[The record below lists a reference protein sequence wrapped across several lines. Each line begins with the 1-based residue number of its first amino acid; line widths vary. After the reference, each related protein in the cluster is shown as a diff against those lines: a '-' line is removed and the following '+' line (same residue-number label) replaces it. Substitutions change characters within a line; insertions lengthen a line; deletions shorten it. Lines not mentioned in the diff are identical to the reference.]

1 MLAVSGMTP
10 DIAGSRR
17 QREAGPRKGR
27 LPPRHRLCEG
37 VRTAPNATVSG
48 RLETRFMWTR
58 DLPPIDA
65 IAAAARLRSLPG
77 LAVLDSAMR
86 HEALG
91 RLSLVAADPFAR
103 FRVRD
108 GRAALDGR
116 PVPGGPFEALR
127 ACLAPYRLAADPAH
141 PFPGGAIGYFA
152 YDLGAS
158 LERVA
163 RPARRAGLTD
173 DIAVNLYDTVLALDH
188 AAGTATLLSTGF
200 PETDPEARAARAQA
214 RLAQF
219 ADLLR
224 REAPETE
231 VAPAPGDLA
240 WRSNFDRPAYE
251 AAVEK
256 VRDYI
261 RAGDIYQANI
271 AQRFEA
277 DLPEGFD
284 PFALYRRLRETNP
297 ATFGAYQEFEGLTV
311 ASSSPERFVRLDGR
325 HVETRPIKG
334 TAKRRPDPAE
344 DRAAAEDLA
353 ASAKD
358 RAENV
363 MIVDLLRNDLSRVC
377 EPGSVAVPVLCGLET
392 YAGVH
397 HLVSVVTGTLRE
409 GLDGLDLL
417 EKTFPGGSITGAP
430 KIRAMDIIAEIE
442 GDAREIYCG
451 AIGRIG
457 FDGDLDTSIAIRTVF
472 MDDRTA
478 VLQAGGGVTLLS
490 EPGPE
495 YDETLAKA
503 ERVFQAFSAIPGSR
517 RML

>member
-1 MLAVSGMTP
+1 
-10 DIAGSRR
+10 
-17 QREAGPRKGR
+17 
-27 LPPRHRLCEG
+27 
-37 VRTAPNATVSG
+37 
-48 RLETRFMWTR
+48 MWTR
-58 DLPPIDA
+58 DIWTHDLPPLDA
-65 IAAAARLRSLPG
+65 IAAAARLRVLPG

-86 HEALG
+86 HDALG

-103 FRVRD
+103 FRFRD
-108 GRAALDGR
+108 GQATLDRR

-127 ACLAPYRLAADPAH
+127 ACLAPYRLPADPAH
-141 PFPGGAIGYFA
+141 PFPGGAIGYIA
-152 YDLGAS
+152 YECGGA
-158 LERVA
+158 LERVTP
-163 RPARRAGLTD
+163 PAHRAGLTD
-173 DIAVNLYDTVLALDH
+173 DIALDFYDTVLAIDH

-200 PETDPEARAARAQA
+200 PETGLQARGERARD

-219 ADLLR
+219 AGLL
-224 REAPETE
+224 ADASDPE
-231 VAPAPGDLA
+231 PAVTGGHLM
-240 WRSNFDRPAYE
+240 WRSNFTRQTYE
-251 AAVEK
+251 QAVEK
-256 VRDYI
+256 VRTYI

-284 PFALYRRLRETNP
+284 PFALYRRLRGTNP

-344 DRAAAEDLA
+344 DRAAAEGLA

-442 GDAREIYCG
+442 GDARELYCG

-457 FDGDLDTSIAIRTVF
+457 FDGDLDTAIAIRTVF

-503 ERVFQAFSAIPGSR
+503 ERVFEAFR
-517 RML
+517 

>member
-1 MLAVSGMTP
+1 
-10 DIAGSRR
+10 
-17 QREAGPRKGR
+17 
-27 LPPRHRLCEG
+27 
-37 VRTAPNATVSG
+37 
-48 RLETRFMWTR
+48 MWTR

-77 LAVLDSAMR
+77 LAFLDSAMR
-86 HEALG
+86 HDALG
-91 RLSLVAADPFAR
+91 RLSVVAADPFDR

-108 GRAALDGR
+108 GRATLDGR
-116 PVPGGPFEALR
+116 PLPGGPFEALR
-127 ACLAPYRLAADPAH
+127 ACLAPYRLPADPAF

-163 RPARRAGLTD
+163 HPARRAGLTD
-173 DIAVNLYDTVLALDH
+173 DIALDLYDTVLVIDH
-188 AAGTATLLSTGF
+188 AAGSARLVATGF
-200 PETDPEARAARAQA
+200 PETAPDARERRAQA

-224 REAPETE
+224 DVPPPEP
-231 VAPAPGDLA
+231 APACGDLA

-251 AAVEK
+251 AAVER

-271 AQRFEA
+271 AQRFTA
-277 DLPEGFD
+277 DLPAGFD

-297 ATFGAYQEFEGLTV
+297 ATFGAYQDFEGLCV

-334 TAKRRPDPAE
+334 TAKRLPDPGA
-344 DRAAAEDLA
+344 DREAAEALA

-397 HLVSVVTGTLRE
+397 HLVSVVTGTLRD

-417 EKTFPGGSITGAP
+417 ERTFPGGSITGAP

-472 MDDRTA
+472 MDGRTA

-503 ERVFQAFSAIPGSR
+503 ERVFRAFS
-517 RML
+517 

>member
-1 MLAVSGMTP
+1 
-10 DIAGSRR
+10 
-17 QREAGPRKGR
+17 
-27 LPPRHRLCEG
+27 
-37 VRTAPNATVSG
+37 
-48 RLETRFMWTR
+48 MWTR

-77 LAVLDSAMR
+77 LALLDSAMR
-86 HEALG
+86 HDALG
-91 RLSLVAADPFAR
+91 RLSVVAADPFAR
-103 FRVRD
+103 FRF
-108 GRAALDGR
+108 RAGQATLDER
-116 PVPGGPFEALR
+116 PVPGGPFDALR
-127 ACLAPYRLAADPAH
+127 ACLAPYRLPADPAQ

-158 LERVA
+158 LEKVA
-163 RPARRAGLTD
+163 APARRAGLTD
-173 DIAVNLYDTVLALDH
+173 DIALDLYDTVLVLDH
-188 AAGTATLLSTGF
+188 AAGTARLLATGF
-200 PETDPEARAARAQA
+200 PETTPEAREARAQA
-214 RLAQF
+214 RLAHF
-219 ADLLR
+219 AELLKDAAAPR
-224 REAPETE
+224 RDEASSM
-231 VAPAPGDLA
+231 LA
-240 WRSNFDRPAYE
+240 WRSNFDRHAYE
-251 AAVEK
+251 DAVET
-256 VRDYI
+256 VRAYI

-271 AQRFEA
+271 AQRFTA
-277 DLPEGFD
+277 DLPPGFD

-334 TAKRRPDPAE
+334 TAKRLPDPE
-344 DRAAAEDLA
+344 QDRAAAEGLA

-377 EPGSVAVPVLCGLET
+377 EPGSVDVPVLCGLET

-397 HLVSVVTGTLRE
+397 HLVSVVTGTLRD

-417 EKTFPGGSITGAP
+417 ERTFPGGSITGAP

-472 MDDRTA
+472 MDESTA

-503 ERVFQAFSAIPGSR
+503 ERVFRAFA
-517 RML
+517 

>member
-1 MLAVSGMTP
+1 
-10 DIAGSRR
+10 
-17 QREAGPRKGR
+17 
-27 LPPRHRLCEG
+27 
-37 VRTAPNATVSG
+37 
-48 RLETRFMWTR
+48 MWTR
-58 DLPPIDA
+58 DLPTLDA
-65 IAAAARLRSLPG
+65 IAAAARLRALPG

-86 HEALG
+86 HDALG
-91 RLSLVAADPFAR
+91 RLSVVAADPFAR
-103 FRVRD
+103 FRFRD
-108 GRAALDGR
+108 GQATLDGR

-127 ACLAPYRLAADPAH
+127 ACLAPYRLPADPAR
-141 PFPGGAIGYFA
+141 PFPGGAIGYIA
-152 YDLGAS
+152 YDCGAS
-158 LERVA
+158 LERVTP
-163 RPARRAGLTD
+163 PARRAGLTD
-173 DIAVNLYDTVLALDH
+173 DIALDFYDTVLALDH

-200 PETDPEARAARAQA
+200 PETEPGPRAARAEA
-214 RLAQF
+214 RLAAF
-219 ADLLR
+219 AELLR
-224 REAPETE
+224 D
-231 VAPAPGDLA
+231 APAPEPAPECGDLA
-240 WRSNFDRPAYE
+240 WRSNFTRQAYE
-251 AAVEK
+251 NAVET

-271 AQRFEA
+271 AQRFTA
-277 DLPEGFD
+277 DLPAGFD

-334 TAKRRPDPAE
+334 TAKRRADPAE
-344 DRAAAEDLA
+344 DRAAAEALA

-397 HLVSVVTGTLRE
+397 HLVSVVTGTLRD

-430 KIRAMDIIAEIE
+430 KIRAMDIISAIE

-472 MDDRTA
+472 MDDREA

-503 ERVFQAFSAIPGSR
+503 ERVFEAFR
-517 RML
+517 

>member
-1 MLAVSGMTP
+1 
-10 DIAGSRR
+10 
-17 QREAGPRKGR
+17 
-27 LPPRHRLCEG
+27 
-37 VRTAPNATVSG
+37 
-48 RLETRFMWTR
+48 MWFR
-58 DLPPIDA
+58 DLPPLDA
-65 IAAAARLRSLPG
+65 IAAAARLRVLPG
-77 LAVLDSAMR
+77 LALLDSAMR
-86 HEALG
+86 HDALG

-103 FRVRD
+103 FRFRD
-108 GRAALDGR
+108 GQATLDGR

-141 PFPGGAIGYFA
+141 PFPGGAIGYIA
-152 YDLGAS
+152 YECGGA
-158 LERVA
+158 LERVTP
-163 RPARRAGLTD
+163 PARRAGLTD
-173 DIAVNLYDTVLALDH
+173 DIALNVYDTVLVLDH
-188 AAGTATLLSTGF
+188 AAGTARLISTGF
-200 PETDPEARAARAQA
+200 PETAPAAREARAQA

-219 ADLLR
+219 ADLMR
-224 REAPETE
+224 DAPPADP
-231 VAPAPGDLA
+231 APACGDLT
-240 WRSNFDRPAYE
+240 WRSNFSRQDYE
-251 AAVEK
+251 KAVETVK
-256 VRDYI
+256 NYI

-277 DLPEGFD
+277 GLPEGFD
-284 PFALYRRLRETNP
+284 PFALYRRLRGTNP
-297 ATFGAYQEFEGLTV
+297 ATFGAYQEFDGLTV

-334 TAKRRPDPAE
+334 TAKRLPDPAE
-344 DRAAAEDLA
+344 DRAAAEGLA
-353 ASAKD
+353 ASSKD

-417 EKTFPGGSITGAP
+417 ERTFPGGSITGAP
-430 KIRAMDIIAEIE
+430 KIRAMDIISEIE

-472 MDDRTA
+472 MDDRRA

-503 ERVFQAFSAIPGSR
+503 ERVFEAFR
-517 RML
+517 

>member
-1 MLAVSGMTP
+1 
-10 DIAGSRR
+10 
-17 QREAGPRKGR
+17 
-27 LPPRHRLCEG
+27 
-37 VRTAPNATVSG
+37 
-48 RLETRFMWTR
+48 MWTR

-65 IAAAARLRSLPG
+65 IAAASRLRALPG
-77 LAVLDSAMR
+77 LALLDSAMR
-86 HEALG
+86 HDALG
-91 RLSLVAADPFAR
+91 RLSVVAADPFAR

-108 GRAALDGR
+108 GRATLDGR

-127 ACLAPYRLAADPAH
+127 ACLAPYRVPADPAR
-141 PFPGGAIGYFA
+141 PFPGGAIGYVA

-158 LERVA
+158 LETVGA
-163 RPARRAGLTD
+163 PARRAGLTE
-173 DIAVNLYDTVLALDH
+173 DIALDLYDTVLVLDH
-188 AAGTATLLSTGF
+188 AAGTATLLATGF
-200 PETDPEARAARAQA
+200 PETAPAAREARAHD

-224 REAPETE
+224 D
-231 VAPAPGDLA
+231 APALEPVPDCGALV
-240 WRSNFDRPAYE
+240 WRSNFTRPAYE
-251 AAVEK
+251 AAVDK
-256 VRDYI
+256 VRAYI

-271 AQRFEA
+271 AQRFTAE
-277 DLPEGFD
+277 LPEGFD
-284 PFALYRRLRETNP
+284 PFALYRRLRQTNP

-334 TAKRRPDPAE
+334 TAKRRPDAAE
-344 DRAAAEDLA
+344 DRAAAETLA

-377 EPGSVAVPVLCGLET
+377 APGSVAVPVLCGLET

-397 HLVSVVTGTLRE
+397 HLVSVVTGTLRD

-417 EKTFPGGSITGAP
+417 ERTFPGGSITGAP
-430 KIRAMDIIAEIE
+430 KIRAMDIITEIE

-503 ERVFQAFSAIPGSR
+503 ERVFEAFR
-517 RML
+517 

>member
-1 MLAVSGMTP
+1 
-10 DIAGSRR
+10 
-17 QREAGPRKGR
+17 
-27 LPPRHRLCEG
+27 
-37 VRTAPNATVSG
+37 
-48 RLETRFMWTR
+48 MWTR
-58 DLPPIDA
+58 DLPTIDA
-65 IAAAARLRSLPG
+65 IAAAARLRALPG

-86 HEALG
+86 HDALG
-91 RLSLVAADPFAR
+91 RLSVVAADPFAR
-103 FRVRD
+103 FRFRD
-108 GRAALDGR
+108 GQASLDGR

-127 ACLAPYRLAADPAH
+127 ACLAPYRLPADPAR
-141 PFPGGAIGYFA
+141 PFPGGAIGYIA
-152 YDLGAS
+152 YDCGAC
-158 LERVA
+158 LERVTP
-163 RPARRAGLTD
+163 PARREGLTD
-173 DIAVNLYDTVLALDH
+173 DIALDFYDTVLALDH

-200 PETDPEARAARAQA
+200 PETEPGPRAARAEA
-214 RLAQF
+214 RLAAF

-224 REAPETE
+224 D
-231 VAPAPGDLA
+231 APAPEPAPDCGTLA
-240 WRSNFDRPAYE
+240 WRSNFTRQAYE
-251 AAVEK
+251 RAVET

-271 AQRFEA
+271 AQRFTA
-277 DLPEGFD
+277 DLPAGFD

-334 TAKRRPDPAE
+334 TAKRLPDPAE
-344 DRAAAEDLA
+344 DRAAAEGLA

-397 HLVSVVTGTLRE
+397 HLVSVVTGTLRD

-472 MDDRTA
+472 MDDREA

-503 ERVFQAFSAIPGSR
+503 ERVFRAFA
-517 RML
+517 

>member
-1 MLAVSGMTP
+1 
-10 DIAGSRR
+10 
-17 QREAGPRKGR
+17 
-27 LPPRHRLCEG
+27 
-37 VRTAPNATVSG
+37 
-48 RLETRFMWTR
+48 MWTR
-58 DLPPIDA
+58 DLPPVDA
-65 IAAAARLRSLPG
+65 IAAAAQLRALPG

-86 HEALG
+86 HDALG
-91 RLSLVAADPFAR
+91 RLSVVAADPFAR
-103 FRVRD
+103 FRFRE
-108 GRAALDGR
+108 GQASLNGR

-127 ACLAPYRLAADPAH
+127 ACLAPYRLPADPAR

-152 YDLGAS
+152 YDLGAN
-158 LERVA
+158 LERVTP
-163 RPARRAGLTD
+163 PARRAGLTD
-173 DIAVNLYDTVLALDH
+173 DIALDFYDTVLALDH

-200 PETDPEARAARAQA
+200 PETAPEAREARARD

-224 REAPETE
+224 DSPAPE
-231 VAPAPGDLA
+231 PAPDCGHLA
-240 WRSNFDRPAYE
+240 WRSNFSRQAYE
-251 AAVEK
+251 EAVEK

-271 AQRFEA
+271 AQRFTA

-297 ATFGAYQEFEGLTV
+297 APFGAYQEFEGLTL

-334 TAKRRPDPAE
+334 TAKRLPDPAQ
-344 DRAAAEDLA
+344 DRAAAEGLA

-377 EPGSVAVPVLCGLET
+377 TPGSVAVPVLCGLET

-397 HLVSVVTGTLRE
+397 HLVSVVTGTLRD

-430 KIRAMDIIAEIE
+430 KIRAMDIISEIE

-457 FDGDLDTSIAIRTVF
+457 FDGDLDTAIAIRTVF

-503 ERVFQAFSAIPGSR
+503 ERVFEAFR
-517 RML
+517 